1 MSSTDHCVKFANAY
15 IQINL
20 QVYYID
26 NSSNKHI
33 YSIIEREMFL
43 IQKKIGEQKWCF
55 LKKNYLRICDTEL
68 FY

>member
-26 NSSNKHI
+26 NGSNKHI
-33 YSIIEREMFL
+33 SIIEREMFF
-43 IQKKIGEQKWCF
+43 IQ
-55 LKKNYLRICDTEL
+55 N
-68 FY
+68 